1 MASSSKAKPS
11 SFLTAGDIQKPDGRR
26 SLVTDSIATGVVFA
40 LVLTVGQRAIG
51 FVRGLLFCRFM
62 TDQQLGQWSLVFSFL
77 MMLIPLTVL
86 GLPGCFGRYTEH
98 YRNKGQL
105 GYFVKRIAVA
115 SGLLTMATSIA
126 MFFFP
131 AAFSRLVL
139 GTPDQTSIIYAM
151 AFCVA
156 MVSVSN
162 FLTSLMESLRQIRVV
177 TLMRLI
183 SGVLFATL
191 GLGLVVLAPNA
202 TIGAAIG
209 FGVSSLLGTIPA
221 FWILFRYR
229 GTISNTGDFLTH
241 SSMWKRL
248 APFALWMWASNFF
261 NNCFELS
268 DRYMLLLCSPVSVDQ
283 AQGLVGQY
291 ESGRALPLLLVS
303 LSFMLGGLLI
313 PYMSAHWE
321 KGNKEAAYKLLN
333 WSLKL
338 LCVAFTMVG
347 IGILIFAPFI
357 FETILQGRYDEGFA
371 VLPLTMVYCIW
382 FGLTSV
388 AQNYLWVAEK
398 GKWIALSVGAGLI
411 INLALN
417 ALLIPHYGV
426 SGAVTATAISNA
438 LLLLT
443 VYLFNYIFGCKSNLG
458 ILYCSLIPLV
468 LLLPTPLAAAIALMV
483 AFFGWKT
490 RVLFLDDEKAEIG
503 ELAVKAMQKF
513 GIAKS
518 S

>member
-1 MASSSKAKPS
+1 
-11 SFLTAGDIQKPDGRR
+11 
-26 SLVTDSIATGVVFA
+26 
-40 LVLTVGQRAIG
+40 
-51 FVRGLLFCRFM
+51 
-62 TDQQLGQWSLVFSFL
+62 
-77 MMLIPLTVL
+77 
-86 GLPGCFGRYTEH
+86 
-98 YRNKGQL
+98 
-105 GYFVKRIAVA
+105 
-115 SGLLTMATSIA
+115 
-126 MFFFP
+126 
-131 AAFSRLVL
+131 
-139 GTPDQTSIIYAM
+139 
-151 AFCVA
+151 
-156 MVSVSN
+156 
-162 FLTSLMESLRQIRVV
+162 
-177 TLMRLI
+177 MRLI

-338 LCVAFTMVG
+338 LCVAFTMAG